1 MATVPHKISRSL
13 RALQNRSRLFCLVSA
28 LIFCNISYAEYQL
41 LDQIVAIAEDDA
53 VLASDV
59 RSKMQQIK
67 NTLAQRGATL
77 PPDNILYEQVLERA
91 IIDSLQLQRAYKS
104 GMRISDQ
111 ELNEAMERIAAQN
124 RVSLQQFRLLLEQQ
138 GQSYVAAREQTRKE
152 MLLRNIQQRSVMRK
166 INITESEVENFLNS
180 EQGRTL
186 LEPEYNIDHILLPIA
201 AGASAAEKQSALQNI
216 TELQALA
223 ADGKFIDI
231 KQQITA
237 AGAQHAPLGWRTLEA
252 VPSLFETTVSELTA
266 EVVSDPISSDSGLHL
281 IKIIAQRGGVQKS
294 NIETL
299 VRHILIKPN
308 EIRNEDEASD
318 LILEIRRQLDEGKS
332 FAALAKQ
339 YSDDPGSALAGGEL
353 GWNQPG
359 KLVPAFEAMM
369 DITPIGETSQPFES
383 LFGWHIVEVVDR
395 REKDFSTERAQ
406 QRARM
411 AIAENKYDDEL
422 NNWLQQLRDDS
433 FVEIK

>member
-1 MATVPHKISRSL
+1 MLHKISRSL
-13 RALQNRSRLFCLVSA
+13 LALQNRSRLFCLVSA
-28 LIFCNISYAEYQL
+28 LIFCTASYAEYQL

-53 VLASDV
+53 VLASEV

-201 AGASAAEKQSALQNI
+201 ADASEVEKQRALQNI

-223 ADGKFIDI
+223 ADGKFIDFT
-231 KQQITA
+231 QQITA
-237 AGAQHAPLGWRTLEA
+237 AGAQHAPLGWRTLET
-252 VPSLFETTVSELTA
+252 VPSLFETTISELTA
-266 EVVSDPISSDSGLHL
+266 GVVSDPISSDSGLHL
-281 IKIIAQRGGVQKS
+281 IKIITQRGGVQQS
-294 NIETL
+294 NTETL

-318 LILEIRRQLDEGKS
+318 LILDIRRQLDEGKS
-332 FAALAKQ
+332 FTALAKQ

-359 KLVPAFEAMM
+359 KLVPAFEAIM

-383 LFGWHIVEVVDR
+383 LFGWHIVEVIDR

-411 AIAENKYDDEL
+411 AIAETKYDDEL

>member
-1 MATVPHKISRSL
+1 MATVLHKISRSL
-13 RALQNRSRLFCLVSA
+13 RVLQNRSRLFCLVSA
-28 LIFCNISYAEYQL
+28 FILCNASFAEYQL

-53 VLASDV
+53 VLASEV

-201 AGASAAEKQSALQNI
+201 ADASEVEKQRALQNI

-223 ADGKFIDI
+223 ADGKFIDFT
-231 KQQITA
+231 QQITA
-237 AGAQHAPLGWRTLEA
+237 AGAQHAPLGWRTLET
-252 VPSLFETTVSELTA
+252 VPSLFETTISELTA
-266 EVVSDPISSDSGLHL
+266 GVVSDPISSDSGLHL
-281 IKIIAQRGGVQKS
+281 IKIITQRGGVQQS
-294 NIETL
+294 NTETL

-318 LILEIRRQLDEGKS
+318 LILDIRRQLDEGKS
-332 FAALAKQ
+332 FTALAKQ

-359 KLVPAFEAMM
+359 KLVPAFEAIM

-383 LFGWHIVEVVDR
+383 LFGWHIVEVIDR
-395 REKDFSTERAQ
+395 REKDFSTERAR

-411 AIAENKYDDEL
+411 AIAETKYDDEL

>member
-318 LILEIRRQLDEGKS
+318 LILKIRRQLDEG
-332 FAALAKQ
+332 
-339 YSDDPGSALAGGEL
+339 
-353 GWNQPG
+353 
-359 KLVPAFEAMM
+359 
-369 DITPIGETSQPFES
+369 
-383 LFGWHIVEVVDR
+383 
-395 REKDFSTERAQ
+395 
-406 QRARM
+406 
-411 AIAENKYDDEL
+411 
-422 NNWLQQLRDDS
+422 
-433 FVEIK
+433 